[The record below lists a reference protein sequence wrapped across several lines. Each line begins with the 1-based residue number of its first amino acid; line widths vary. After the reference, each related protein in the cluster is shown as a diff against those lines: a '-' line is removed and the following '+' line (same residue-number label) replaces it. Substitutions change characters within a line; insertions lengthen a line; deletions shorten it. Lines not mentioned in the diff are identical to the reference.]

1 MKKLALTVG
10 LLAVGALTAT
20 AGELGY
26 VESLGTGVFDTGV
39 VPGSKTRMVLDFQ
52 FTDPNLANCEMGWA
66 SSGAAESMTV
76 GISGQNFFS
85 RCSSNYNDVAT
96 CATTD
101 NARHTWDLASGSQKF
116 DGTEY
121 ATGTL
126 TDKALNYAN
135 RSIWLFVRHQGWNGG
150 GLTGGVYGYTKGRLY
165 SCKFYEGET
174 LVKDY
179 VPWEKGGEFGLY
191 DRVNDLFIALE
202 PADFTAPEP
211 AATVDRDLEY
221 VASTGSEYFDT
232 GVVPTSRTRMD
243 IDFQYA
249 VQGGYL
255 FGWMAS
261 GYKECFTFYG
271 WGAATFRSLCD
282 ATDANPVEV
291 SAPALNRH
299 HLSMTSGSQKLD
311 GVEYATTVL
320 PDWAGEGNTI
330 AIFGRHIGWSGGGVN
345 GFSKV
350 KLYGCKIWEDDK
362 LIRNYVPI
370 LRNGV
375 AGFLET
381 VDGVFVDA
389 GGTLVAG
396 PVRYA
401 PRPYVETAKSQF
413 IDTGVTPSKT
423 TRFEVDAAFL
433 NITDL
438 QQVGWMASGSKD
450 EFLFGV
456 SGSKFHSA
464 VSDLL
469 IDQAPVLCAADTNRH
484 VWALS
489 SGSQKIDGVE
499 LATMSLGELD
509 QTQGTFYL
517 GARHNGWSTQP
528 NAGYPAAMR
537 IYGCKVYDNG
547 KLIRDFVP
555 ALSNRV
561 AGLYER
567 VQGRFCVSLSD
578 KPFVVGPVATPVA
591 SVDFPDKPWCDT
603 GVVPSSKVKVVS
615 DMRFLTLK
623 ACQMGWASTGKKEA
637 MTFGITSDLYF
648 GGYVG
653 DNYSTYGSFGVP
665 ADTLRHLWKF
675 SSGEQIIASGSRL
688 TSDRLVGTATIGDT
702 AKVGQTLYLG
712 GRHCGWQAN
721 VDGIAFMRSY
731 GLKAYTDGELTA
743 DLVPAIVNGKP
754 CLYDSIGCTAYYS
767 LHSTDSLGWH
777 AQVDKDQYGFSI
789 LVR

>member
-1 MKKLALTVG
+1 MKKLVLTVG
-10 LLAVGALTAT
+10 LLAVGSLTAT

-76 GISGQNFFS
+76 GISGGNFYT
-85 RCSSNYNDVAT
+85 RCSSNYNETAI
-96 CATTD
+96 CAKAD

-191 DRVNDLFIALE
+191 DRMNDLFIALE

-261 GYKECFTFYG
+261 GSKECFTFYG

-311 GVEYATTVL
+311 GLEYATTIL

-350 KLYGCKIWEDDK
+350 KLYGCKIWEGDK

-381 VDGVFVDA
+381 MGGVFVDA
-389 GGTLVAG
+389 GGALVAG

-423 TRFEVDAAFL
+423 TRFVVDAAFL

-469 IDQAPVLCAADTNRH
+469 IDPAPVLCAADTNRH

-499 LATMSLGELD
+499 LATMSLGELN

-567 VQGRFCVSLSD
+567 VQGRFCVSLSN

-591 SVDFPDKPWCDT
+591 SVDFPGKPWCDT
-603 GVVPSSKVKVVS
+603 GIVPNSKVKVMS
-615 DMRFLTLK
+615 DMRFLELK
-623 ACQMGWASTGKKEA
+623 RCEMGWASTGKKEA
-637 MTFGITSDLYF
+637 MTFGITSDLDF

-675 SSGEQIIASGSRL
+675 SSGEQIIASGKRL

-767 LHSTDSLGWH
+767 LHSIDSLGWH
-777 AQVDKDQYGFSI
+777 AQVDKDQYSFSI